1 MKIKEL
7 KEIISNLPE
16 ETPIIIETIDIYEVE
31 TVEIQ
36 IHSDGKCHL
45 ILSALE

>member
-31 TVEIQ
+31 TIKIQ
-36 IHSDGKCHL
+36 IHSDGRCHL
-45 ILSALE
+45 ILSTLE

>member
-7 KEIISNLPE
+7 KEIIANLPE
-16 ETPIIIETIDIYEVE
+16 ETVVLIEEADIYEVE

-36 IHSDGKCHL
+36 IHSDGRKHI